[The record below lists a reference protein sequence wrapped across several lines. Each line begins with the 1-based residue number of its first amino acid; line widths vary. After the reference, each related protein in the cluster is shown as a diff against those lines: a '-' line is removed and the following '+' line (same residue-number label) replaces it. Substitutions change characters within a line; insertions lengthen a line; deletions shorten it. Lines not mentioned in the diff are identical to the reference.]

1 MSFTISAK
9 LPAERTP
16 LVDLAIEMARAF
28 SLPDVPSILSLLSS
42 LMVDDYHHAFLPGDD
57 IPELTTKDAFLKHL
71 EGVLPVFGQIA
82 VSCYYWAASGSWRR
96 LTDLNFF
103 FSFSQVDLREVV
115 VSEEAGTV
123 VTQVRLA
130 VIPGWTGIK

>member
-82 VSCYYWAASGSWRR
+82 VSCYYWAATASCRR
-96 LTDLNFF
+96 LADLNF

-130 VIPGWTGIK
+130 VISGWTGIK